1 MVPLAQICNLHLII
15 RQLRHKL
22 QTCVN
27 LQGKFMKSTICLMFL
42 LSISLNMRS
51 QCAGEE
57 KLTYGGEWDGYT
69 FFCPAYRFAFNG
81 DTAKQW
87 SILNKN
93 DIYKIKD
100 EIFPVKAKLEAQIL
114 NYAGKKFFNDLVFV
128 SVEVTFIDSIE
139 KFSGRVPYVIMD
151 KCKAK
156 YFFCYKFIHIENVHY
171 NIGIAVNEQG
181 EILNKLDFPAKKDYK
196 KIDKKLTV
204 CKVLEI
210 AKEYAEQIE
219 PIESIKLH
227 YNEKEKKFY
236 WLVTQV
242 VGKGD
247 DSEYNQLLIDASN
260 KKHIEIKQRGF
271 VRDILFGW

>member
-1 MVPLAQICNLHLII
+1 MKHFISILIM
-15 RQLRHKL
+15 LFA
-22 QTCVN
+22 TV
-27 LQGKFMKSTICLMFL
+27 QGKSIKSTICLMLL

-57 KLTYGGEWDGYT
+57 KLTYGGEWGQVFYDYT
-69 FFCPAYRFAFNG
+69 FFCPAYKFAFNG

-87 SILNKN
+87 STLNNN

-114 NYAGKKFFNDLVFV
+114 NYAGKEFFNDLVFV
-128 SVEVTFIDSIE
+128 SVEVVFLDSIE
-139 KFSGRVPYVIMD
+139 KFSRNPPRVIMD
-151 KCKAK
+151 KCRAK
-156 YFFCYKFIHIENVHY
+156 YVFGYKFIPIENVHY

-196 KIDKKLTV
+196 KIDKKMTV

-210 AKEYAEQIE
+210 AKRYAEQIE

-236 WLVTQV
+236 WLVKQ
-242 VGKGD
+242 GLKEKKEGIYFLN
-247 DSEYNQLLIDASN
+247 ELLIDASN
-260 KKHIEIKQRGF
+260 KKRIQIKQSDSF
-271 VRDILFGW
+271 TMW